1 MLKMS
6 KDLNQ
11 DLINEIVAKFNE
23 KSMDMDSTLFVATSV
38 FNSVVISYLHLLSR
52 KDALDLTNDIE
63 TMTKHMF
70 NDIRT
75 YIAAHKYNES
85 KMVH

>member
-1 MLKMS
+1 MMTGKETN
-6 KDLNQ
+6 KDII
-11 DLINEIVAKFNE
+11 DEIVTKLNE
-23 KSMDMDSTLFVATSV
+23 KSMNMDSTLFVATSV
-38 FNSVVISYLHLLSR
+38 FNSVIISHLHLFS
-52 KDALDLTNDIE
+52 KQDALDLTDDIE
-63 TMTKHMF
+63 NMTKHMF